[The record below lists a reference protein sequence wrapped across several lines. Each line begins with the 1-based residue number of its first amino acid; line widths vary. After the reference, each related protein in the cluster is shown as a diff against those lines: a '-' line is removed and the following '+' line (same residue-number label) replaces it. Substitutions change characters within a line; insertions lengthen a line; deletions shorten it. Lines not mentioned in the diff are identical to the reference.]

1 LYLARLRTAP
11 SARRIE
17 QNEAQ
22 IFEVFAGAA
31 LGLGWSLPKAIRCRL
46 DDKTGKPV
54 GINEGIGRHPI
65 AGNSGGDLEMLQWT
79 TISDGVRF
87 GVIVHR
93 TDAERE
99 YAYDKKSHFGRLDAA
114 LDACRG
120 Q

>member
-1 LYLARLRTAP
+1 LYLARLRTRRQHVGLSKMKRKFSRYLP
-11 SARRIE
+11 EQHSAWAGHCPRRSDAVSTTRQANRLE
-17 QNEAQ
+17 STKVLA
-22 IFEVFAGAA
+22 VTR
-31 LGLGWSLPKAIRCRL
+31 LPEIPG
-46 DDKTGKPV
+46 D
-54 GINEGIGRHPI
+54 
-65 AGNSGGDLEMLQWT
+65 DLEMLQWT

>member
-1 LYLARLRTAP
+1 MKRKFSRYLP
-11 SARRIE
+11 EQHSAS
-17 QNEAQ
+17 
-22 IFEVFAGAA
+22 AGHCPR
-31 LGLGWSLPKAIRCRL
+31 LPKAIRCRL

-54 GINEGIGRHPI
+54 GINEGIGRHSI

-87 GVIVHR
+87 GAIVHH

-99 YAYDKKSHFGRLDAA
+99 YAYDEKSHFSRLDAA

-120 Q
+120 K

>member
-1 LYLARLRTAP
+1 MKRKFSRYLP
-11 SARRIE
+11 EQHSAW
-17 QNEAQ
+17 
-22 IFEVFAGAA
+22 AGHCPR
-31 LGLGWSLPKAIRCRL
+31 LPKAIRCRL
-46 DDKTGKPV
+46 GDKTGKPV

-99 YAYDKKSHFGRLDAA
+99 YARQKVALQPSRCSVERLP
-114 LDACRG
+114 RE
-120 Q
+120 